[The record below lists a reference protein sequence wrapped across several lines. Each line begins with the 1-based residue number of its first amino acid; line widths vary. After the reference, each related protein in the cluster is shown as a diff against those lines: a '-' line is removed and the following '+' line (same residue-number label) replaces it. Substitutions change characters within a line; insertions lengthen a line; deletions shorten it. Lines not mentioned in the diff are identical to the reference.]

1 MNSNSNSDANNIA
14 NKSYQ
19 TELDDSLLS
28 SISVSIFSFIAA
40 INIRNTDKRE
50 STSIGNRFVIISL
63 LFLSISFAV
72 VGLVKYTTEFFNDL
86 TGKYRYEFKYFSAIF
101 YTILV
106 SILIIIEIAFAREA
120 FYHLL

>member
-1 MNSNSNSDANNIA
+1 MSSNNNLDANNIS
-14 NKSYQ
+14 NKAYQ
-19 TELDDSLLS
+19 TELDNSLLS

-40 INIRNTDKRE
+40 INIRNIEKTKNASGE
-50 STSIGNRFVIISL
+50 NRFIVITL
-63 LFLSISFAV
+63 VFLSIAFAV

-86 TGKYRYEFKYFSAIF
+86 TGKYRYEFNYFSAIF

-106 SILIIIEIAFAREA
+106 SILIIVELVFSREI

>member
-50 STSIGNRFVIISL
+50 STSIGNIFVIISL

-86 TGKYRYEFKYFSAIF
+86 TGKYRYEFNYFSAIF

-106 SILIIIEIAFAREA
+106 SILIIVELVFSREI